1 MSAELVFS
9 LANLVAL
16 GSWIL
21 LAALPRVRWV
31 AETLT
36 TIVVPAALACLYIAL
51 LLARWN
57 SPGGFSSLTDVATL
71 FSDPWLLLAGWVH
84 YLAFDLLIGS
94 WEVRDAHQHNVPHLA
109 VLPCLVLTFAFGPA
123 GWLLY
128 MAVRR
133 AVISKWA
140 HPATASTTAG
150 WRCRGSSRIPRRR
163 SPL

>member
-36 TIVVPAALACLYIAL
+36 TIVVPAALACLYVGL
-51 LLARWN
+51 LVARWN
-57 SPGGFSSLTDVATL
+57 SPGGFSSLGDVATL
-71 FSDPWLLLAGWVH
+71 FRDPWLLLAGWVH
-84 YLAFDLLIGS
+84 YLAFDLLVGS
-94 WEVRDAHQHNVPHLA
+94 WEVRDARQHNVPHLA
-109 VLPCLVLTFAFGPA
+109 VLPCLALTFLFGPA

-128 MAVRR
+128 MLVRR
-133 AVISKWA
+133 
-140 HPATASTTAG
+140 
-150 WRCRGSSRIPRRR
+150 RRPRR
-163 SPL
+163 S